1 VLRLGVLERRLRRF
15 FLFLTGFV
23 ALGACGPGPS
33 SKGPVANT
41 ALVYRDFYLR
51 HNDIATQV
59 EIPDRLRVI
68 IGRLKETGLMSQLHL
83 IEPPPADLEWITQV
97 HTKEHVERIRQAC
110 LWLKDGYTNMETS
123 DVSIT
128 GKTFDVAVTAVGG
141 VLAGADAVMQGKV
154 RNAFCA
160 VRPPGHHALADRPM
174 GFCIF
179 NNVAIA
185 ARYLQRRYG
194 LKKILIIDWDCHH
207 GNGTQDIFY
216 NDPTVF
222 YFSTHQSP
230 FYPRTGDPS
239 EKGGPDAVGT
249 KLNVAL
255 TKGSGNEAMLQA
267 YREKLGP
274 AARAFKPEFILI
286 SAGFDAA
293 KGDSLGGLTVSP
305 EGYTEMTRFVKGLA
319 ADLCKGRLMSTL
331 EGGYSLKQLPGCVEA
346 HVRALME

>member
-1 VLRLGVLERRLRRF
+1 MLRLVVPERLLRLSI
-15 FLFLTGFV
+15 LLSLGL
-23 ALGACGPGPS
+23 ALLGSCGPSAPTG
-33 SKGPVANT
+33 GTRGT

-51 HNDIATQV
+51 HNDIPQQI

-68 IGRLKETGLMSQLHL
+68 IARLKETGLISRMVR
-83 IEPPPADLEWITQV
+83 IEAPPADLEWITAV
-97 HTKEHVERIRQAC
+97 HSKEHVERIRQAC
-110 LWLKDGYTNMETS
+110 LWLKDGYTNLETS

-128 GKTFDVAVTAVGG
+128 GRTFDVAVAAVGG
-141 VLAGADAVMQGKV
+141 VLAGADAVMEGKV

-160 VRPPGHHALADRPM
+160 VRPPGHHALPDRPM

-194 LKKILIIDWDCHH
+194 LKKILVVDWDCHH

-230 FYPRTGDPS
+230 FYPRTGDAT
-239 EKGGPDAVGT
+239 ETGGPDAPGT
-249 KLNVAL
+249 KLNVPL
-255 TKGSGNEAMLQA
+255 KKGSGDDAVLSA
-267 YREKLGP
+267 YKEKLGP
-274 AARAFKPEFILI
+274 AARAFKPDVILI

-293 KGDSLGGLTVSP
+293 KGDSLGGLLVSP
-305 EGYTEMTRFVKGLA
+305 
-319 ADLCKGRLMSTL
+319 
-331 EGGYSLKQLPGCVEA
+331 
-346 HVRALME
+346 

>member
-1 VLRLGVLERRLRRF
+1 VLIRVFRLSFLLVLG
-15 FLFLTGFV
+15 LFL
-23 ALGACGPGPS
+23 LGSCGPSGSPA
-33 SKGPVANT
+33 GTYHT

-51 HNDIATQV
+51 HNDVPQQI

-68 IGRLKETGLMSQLHL
+68 IARLKETGLFSQMYR
-83 IEPPPADLEWITQV
+83 IEAPPAELEWITQV
-97 HTKEHVERIRQAC
+97 HSKEHVERIRQSC
-110 LWLKDGYTNMETS
+110 LWLKDGYTNLETS

-128 GKTFDVAVTAVGG
+128 GRTFDVAVAAVGG
-141 VLAGADAVMQGKV
+141 VLAGADWVMAGKL

-160 VRPPGHHALADRPM
+160 VRPPGHHALPTRPM

-185 ARYLQRRYG
+185 ARYLQIRYG
-194 LKKILIIDWDCHH
+194 LKKILIIDWDVHH
-207 GNGTQDIFY
+207 GNGTQEIFY

-230 FYPRTGDPS
+230 FYPRTGEPS
-239 EKGGPDAVGT
+239 EKGGPDALGT
-249 KLNVAL
+249 KLNVPL
-255 TKGSGNEAMLQA
+255 KKGSGNDEMLAA
-267 YREKLGP
+267 YKEQLGP

-293 KGDSLGGLTVSP
+293 RGDSLGGLTVSP

-319 ADLCKGRLMSTL
+319 AELCQGRLVSTL
-331 EGGYSLKQLPGCVEA
+331 EGGYSLKQLPGSVEA
-346 HVRALME
+346 HVRALLE